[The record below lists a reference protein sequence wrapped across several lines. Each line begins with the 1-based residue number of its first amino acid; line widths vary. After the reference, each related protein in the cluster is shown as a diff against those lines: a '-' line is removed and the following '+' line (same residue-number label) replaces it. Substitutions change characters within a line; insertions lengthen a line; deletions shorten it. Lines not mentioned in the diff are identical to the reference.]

1 MNQDLR
7 HIKGF
12 KIETLPFE
20 LEKVGDL
27 MYFDGSLMSVYKDIN
42 NNPFI
47 FDWVDS
53 NEEFNRWLVYQINS
67 TSLNSYIIG
76 ESTHYNLLNNPLNSI
91 VFVLDKDNENVIR
104 NCQVCSPNNL
114 PYDYLPHS
122 GLKFEEDDSRNLEL
136 IIENFELDLTSA
148 QIETKVFDILEE
160 AKKSSEELIN
170 IHIKSTNRKV
180 GYGKIYSSI
189 LGKALTNYTDLNKA
203 TALNIYDTKAKIPI
217 EERPRRKKGELK
229 SIKEMGELEFVYAK
243 AASFSI
249 FLRPITKQT
258 ELFDNQTSSEKI
270 TQTLFQLFDA
280 SKDLETLRE
289 FKTTLN
295 EDMLNSYNS
304 FLKEIKEDDI
314 AINVQYANPI
324 NETVLIDTF
333 NSTKANNILGNLNSL
348 EFENVKEIK
357 TKGVYKALDSI
368 YSSFKFES
376 FDGDIYSGKFSKQL
390 KDGVHFLNL
399 QDTYQVTI
407 EVLET
412 KKSGKKGIK
421 EKDTIVSSVKVE
433 E

>member
-7 HIKGF
+7 NIKGF
-12 KIETLPFE
+12 KIDTLPFE

-27 MYFDGSLMSVYKDIN
+27 MYFDGSLMSVYKDLN

-47 FDWVDS
+47 LDWVDS
-53 NEEFNRWLVYQINS
+53 NDKFNRWLVYQINL

-76 ESTHYNLLNNPLNSI
+76 ESTHYNLLNNPINAI
-91 VFVLDKDNENVIR
+91 IFVVDKDKNNLIV
-104 NCQVCSPNNL
+104 NCQICSPNNL
-114 PYDYLPHS
+114 PYDYFPES
-122 GLKFEEDDSRNLEL
+122 ELKFENDDSRNLEA
-136 IIENFELDLTSA
+136 IIENFQLDLKAVQS
-148 QIETKVFDILEE
+148 ETKVFDILKE

-180 GYGKIYSSI
+180 GYGKIYSSV

-203 TALNIYDTKAKIPI
+203 TALNIYDTKAKIPAD
-217 EERPRRKKGELK
+217 ERPRRKKGELK
-229 SIKEMGELEFVYAK
+229 SIKEMGELEFIYAK
-243 AASFSI
+243 AASFSV

-270 TQTLFQLFDA
+270 TQTLFQLFDS

-314 AINVQYANPI
+314 SINVQYANPI
-324 NETVLIDTF
+324 NETVLCDSF
-333 NSTKANNILGNLNSL
+333 DSTKANKILNNLNSL
-348 EFENVKEIK
+348 EFENTKEVK
-357 TKGVYKALDSI
+357 TKGIYKALDSI
-368 YSSFKFES
+368 YSTFKFES
-376 FDGDIYSGKFSKQL
+376 FDGDVYSGKFSKLL
-390 KDGVHFLNL
+390 KDGVAFLNL

-421 EKDTIVSSVKVE
+421 EKDKMVSSVKVE

>member
-1 MNQDLR
+1 LNQDLR

-53 NEEFNRWLVYQINS
+53 NKEFNRWLVYQINS

-114 PYDYLPHS
+114 PYDYLPDS

-229 SIKEMGELEFVYAK
+229 GIKEMGELEFVYAK

-314 AINVQYANPI
+314 AITFHLILSEFQVLLEIISYSRQMHTFICLPYANR
-324 NETVLIDTF
+324 IDLT
-333 NSTKANNILGNLNSL
+333 
-348 EFENVKEIK
+348 
-357 TKGVYKALDSI
+357 
-368 YSSFKFES
+368 
-376 FDGDIYSGKFSKQL
+376 
-390 KDGVHFLNL
+390 
-399 QDTYQVTI
+399 
-407 EVLET
+407 
-412 KKSGKKGIK
+412 
-421 EKDTIVSSVKVE
+421 
-433 E
+433 

>member
-7 HIKGF
+7 NIKGF

-27 MYFDGSLMSVYKDIN
+27 MYFDGSLMSIYRDQS
-42 NNPFI
+42 NNPFV

-53 NEEFNRWLVYQINS
+53 NDEFNRWLVYQINS

-76 ESTHYNLLNNPLNSI
+76 ECTHYKLLNNPINSI
-91 VFVLDKDNENVIR
+91 VFVVDIDNRNTIR
-104 NCQVCSPNNL
+104 NCQISSPSNL
-114 PYDYLPHS
+114 PYDYFPES
-122 GLKFEEDDSRNLEL
+122 DLKFENDDSRNLEE
-136 IIENFELDLTSA
+136 IINNFQLDLNSVP
-148 QIETKVFDILEE
+148 IDTKVFDILEE

-170 IHIKSTNRKV
+170 IHIKSTNRNV

-217 EERPRRKKGELK
+217 EDRPRRKKGELK
-229 SIKEMGELEFVYAK
+229 RIKEMGELEFVYAK

-258 ELFDNQTSSEKI
+258 DLFDNQTSSEKI
-270 TQTLFQLFDA
+270 TQTLFQLFES
-280 SKDLETLRE
+280 SKNLETLRE

-295 EDMLNSYNS
+295 EDMLNSYHS

-314 AINVQYANPI
+314 SICVQYANPI
-324 NETVLIDTF
+324 NDTVLTDTF
-333 NSTKANNILGNLNSL
+333 NSLKANNILENLNSL
-348 EFENVKEIK
+348 EFENVKGVK
-357 TKGVYKALDSI
+357 TKGIYKALDSI

-376 FDGDIYSGKFSKQL
+376 LDGDIYSGKFSKQL
-390 KDGVHFLNL
+390 EEGIPFLNL
-399 QDTYQVTI
+399 QDIYQVTI

>member
-53 NEEFNRWLVYQINS
+53 NEKFNRWLVYQINS
-67 TSLNSYIIG
+67 TSLSSYIIG

-91 VFVLDKDNENVIR
+91 VFVLDKDNENVFR

-114 PYDYLPHS
+114 PYDYFPES
-122 GLKFEEDDSRNLEL
+122 SLKFEEHDSRNLKK
-136 IIENFELDLTSA
+136 IIENFELDLTSG

-203 TALNIYDTKAKIPI
+203 TALNIYDTNAKIPI

-249 FLRPITKQT
+249 FLRPITKKT
-258 ELFDNQTSSEKI
+258 ELFDNLTSSERI
-270 TQTLFQLFDA
+270 TQTLFQLFYA
-280 SKDLETLRE
+280 SKELDTLRE

-314 AINVQYANPI
+314 AINVQYANPF

-333 NSTKANNILGNLNSL
+333 NATKANNILGNLNSL
-348 EFENVKEIK
+348 EFGNAKEIK

-390 KDGVHFLNL
+390 KGGIHFLNL

-412 KKSGKKGIK
+412 KKSGEKGIK

>member
-7 HIKGF
+7 NIKGF
-12 KIETLPFE
+12 KIEALPFE

-27 MYFDGSLMSVYKDIN
+27 MYFDGSLMSIYKDQH
-42 NNPFI
+42 NNPFV

-53 NEEFNRWLVYQINS
+53 NEEFNRWLVYQIN
-67 TSLNSYIIG
+67 TASLNSYIIS
-76 ESTHYNLLNNPLNSI
+76 ECTHYNLINNPVNSI
-91 VFVLDKDNENVIR
+91 VFVVDIDNGNTIR
-104 NCQVCSPNNL
+104 NCQISSPNTL
-114 PYDYLPHS
+114 PYDYFPES
-122 GLKFEEDDSRNLEL
+122 DLKFENEDSRNLEE
-136 IIENFELDLTSA
+136 IISVFELDLNSVP
-148 QIETKVFDILEE
+148 IETKVFDILEE

-203 TALNIYDTKAKIPI
+203 TALNIYDTKAKIPL
-217 EERPRRKKGELK
+217 EDRPRRKKGEIK
-229 SIKEMGELEFVYAK
+229 NIKEMGELEFVYAK

-270 TQTLFQLFDA
+270 TQTLFQLFES
-280 SKDLETLRE
+280 SKNIETLRE

-314 AINVQYANPI
+314 SINVQYANPI
-324 NETVLIDTF
+324 NETVFTDTF
-333 NSTKANNILGNLNSL
+333 NSSKANNILENLNTL

-357 TKGVYKALDSI
+357 TKGIYKALDSI

-376 FDGDIYSGKFSKQL
+376 LDGDIYSGKFSKHL
-390 KDGVHFLNL
+390 KDGVPFLNL
-399 QDTYQVTI
+399 QDIYQVTI

-421 EKDTIVSSVKVE
+421 EKDTIVSSVKIE